1 MIVRYDSDGTIVMI
15 NQTDHAHV
23 SGLFAAHWGNETFE
37 VPRPYELVV
46 RGTTYHDIGWLRY
59 ETSPQLNPETGKTPT
74 FAQVPK
80 DKQMLDAFE
89 WAGDWLSSIDPYA
102 GLMFSKHRTGLWQ
115 SRYGVVT
122 HPPTGRGGTLPP
134 AIAEFIARSEAKQK
148 QAAEQFDAKEF
159 ATNYNLLQ
167 VWDLMS
173 LYICTTEV
181 IKPDVIDPVPLGYSQ
196 AKGVPMNLTPLG
208 RTRSRSR
215 LIRSISRWSQPVWSC
230 AACSS
235 QSSTIRPNFGRSTSR
250 PHRRSLHSGSYRA
263 RSRIR
268 HGQRGSWA

>member
-37 VPRPYELVV
+37 VPRPYKSVV

-208 RTRSRSR
+208 ENTIALSPYPFDQPLVTASVVMRRLQQSKFNDSAEFRS
-215 LIRSISRWSQPVWSC
+215 VYFK
-230 AACSS
+230 AAPQIASFRFVPGTKS
-235 QSSTIRPNFGRSTSR
+235 
-250 PHRRSLHSGSYRA
+250 H
-263 RSRIR
+263 
-268 HGQRGSWA
+268 